1 MTPMPCPSCST
12 PILSAPSLG
21 GVEIE
26 LQLADPKR
34 DPKTAPTICIR
45 GGLALV
51 VTKPEPVETRYVAH
65 KPNCGRAAA

>member
-21 GVEIE
+21 GVEIV

-34 DPKTAPTICIR
+34 DPKSAATICIR

-51 VTKPEPVETRYVAH
+51 VTTPEVGETKYVAH
-65 KPNCGRAAA
+65 RPRCGRAAA